1 MHLRLPMSRDII
13 ARETRALS
21 LASLGAPVNTLG
33 KFALFCFQI
42 KFAMLSVVLLLPH
55 TEPRDASDSA
65 WVSEGTPSYSVSE
78 NTILLSKFH
87 KFSPALAVASEDG
100 GRHYTSNAL
109 LFLFVL

>member
-1 MHLRLPMSRDII
+1 MDNLKRNSQSERGNIGTARDII

-65 WVSEGTPSYSVSE
+65 WVSEGTPSYSVSGIVTVE
-78 NTILLSKFH
+78 
-87 KFSPALAVASEDG
+87 
-100 GRHYTSNAL
+100 
-109 LFLFVL
+109 

>member
-1 MHLRLPMSRDII
+1 MRLQLMLCFSIVHSQTRDRDII

-55 TEPRDASDSA
+55 TEPRDAADSA
-65 WVSEGTPSYSVSE
+65 WVSEGTPSYSVSAK
-78 NTILLSKFH
+78 NKSMAQSISFMPSK
-87 KFSPALAVASEDG
+87 
-100 GRHYTSNAL
+100 RI
-109 LFLFVL
+109 

>member
-1 MHLRLPMSRDII
+1 MAIVRDII
-13 ARETRALS
+13 ARKTRALS

-65 WVSEGTPSYSVSE
+65 WVSEGTPSYSVSASAIFMPRVHSAF
-78 NTILLSKFH
+78 NTL
-87 KFSPALAVASEDG
+87 
-100 GRHYTSNAL
+100 
-109 LFLFVL
+109 

>member
-1 MHLRLPMSRDII
+1 MFCHFFLQCII

-55 TEPRDASDSA
+55 TEPRDAADSA
-65 WVSEGTPSYSVSE
+65 WVSEGTPSYSVSASSIGLVGC
-78 NTILLSKFH
+78 ILDV
-87 KFSPALAVASEDG
+87 P
-100 GRHYTSNAL
+100 
-109 LFLFVL
+109 

>member
-1 MHLRLPMSRDII
+1 MHSSLRIFSLLTRCRDII

-65 WVSEGTPSYSVSE
+65 WVSEGTPSYSVSGQ
-78 NTILLSKFH
+78 TTAGILL
-87 KFSPALAVASEDG
+87 
-100 GRHYTSNAL
+100 
-109 LFLFVL
+109 VLW